1 VLYFSSGGVL
11 KSLLE
16 EGHSPDKIFEA
27 LSTQQV
33 ELVLTAHPT
42 EVNRRTIL
50 EKQRRVQKVSSKHF
64 CVFFIMLATLW
75 RVSNKFSDAQ
85 IKYFF

>member
-1 VLYFSSGGVL
+1 MLSHTILCYSGGVL

-16 EGHSPDKIFEA
+16 MGHSADAIFEA
-27 LSTQQV
+27 LSTQQT

-50 EKQRRVQKVSSKHF
+50 EKQRRVQDVRGSTQ
-64 CVFFIMLATLW
+64 MW
-75 RVSNKFSDAQ
+75 P
-85 IKYFF
+85 

>member
-1 VLYFSSGGVL
+1 M

-16 EGHSPDKIFEA
+16 DGHSADAIFQA
-27 LSTQQV
+27 LSTQQT

-50 EKQRRVQKVSSKHF
+50 EKQRRVQNVSISR
-64 CVFFIMLATLW
+64 INPYLLAILLLPNIVAHT
-75 RVSNKFSDAQ
+75 Q
-85 IKYFF
+85 C